1 MTSMDVDQTDAG
13 AEDDWEEDV
22 CGSLS
27 LWKWCECNQARAV
40 GSAASCGSR
49 TVQLFVFEHLE
60 TTAYHGHTHWQYIV
74 LELDGIYDRQYF
86 DNCAG
91 KCKILVCL
99 YLNSL
104 EETPT

>member
-27 LWKWCECNQARAV
+27 LWKWCECSQARAV

-49 TVQLFVFEHLE
+49 TV
-60 TTAYHGHTHWQYIV
+60 
-74 LELDGIYDRQYF
+74 
-86 DNCAG
+86 
-91 KCKILVCL
+91 
-99 YLNSL
+99 
-104 EETPT
+104 